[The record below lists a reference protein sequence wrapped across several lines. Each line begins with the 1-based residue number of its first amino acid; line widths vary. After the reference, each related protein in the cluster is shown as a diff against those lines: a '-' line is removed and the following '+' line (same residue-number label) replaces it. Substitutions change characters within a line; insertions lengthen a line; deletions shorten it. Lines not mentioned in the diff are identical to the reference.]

1 MWQQISQLPEWMGID
16 SGEYVFQIFVGID
29 IIGFAGGDE
38 AHEDGGGFAAAFAA
52 DEEEIASS
60 NTDRADSPFR
70 DIIIRLEAQI
80 QQIIF

>member
-60 NTDRADSPFR
+60 NTDRADSPFGK
-70 DIIIRLEAQI
+70 L
-80 QQIIF
+80 F